1 MRYISAS
8 AMHSDKKHCKM
19 EKMKLIP
26 AKWLFIKFLLL
37 STIYLLV
44 PCVVFT
50 GLLSTFSYAEV
61 LDRAVAIVDE
71 EVVMRSEFNE
81 AFQWALNMGVD
92 VTHENV
98 LDGLIN
104 RILLLKE
111 AKKFH
116 KENVFAARIRE
127 DKNVLVNVIINE
139 YIEKRLKIFIRIPFE
154 DVERFYEK
162 NKGFFE
168 GDFYDVRDKI
178 ESYLAEIELNKKLAR
193 HIEEL
198 REKAYIRIQLKGGNK

>member
-1 MRYISAS
+1 MTGEQLRKIFF
-8 AMHSDKKHCKM
+8 M
-19 EKMKLIP
+19 
-26 AKWLFIKFLLL
+26 FLLV
-37 STIYLLV
+37 TYYLLLV
-44 PCVVFT
+44 TAVN
-50 GLLSTFSYAEV
+50 AEV

-116 KENVFAARIRE
+116 KENVFAARARE

-154 DVERFYEK
+154 DIERFYEQ

-178 ESYLAEIELNKKLAR
+178 ESYLAEIELNKKLAW